1 MLNLLG
7 LRIEHLLDTYG
18 YTAVFVVVA
27 LENLGLPVPGET
39 ILITAAVYAGTTRD
53 LRVTAIVV
61 TAAVAATVGAVA
73 GYAIGRYGG
82 ARLLHRYGRY
92 LHLDERDVRFGRYL
106 FQRYGGRVVFFGR
119 FVAFLR
125 ALAALLAG
133 INCMKA
139 RRFLVFTALG
149 AFVWAS
155 TFGFSAYALGRQI
168 ERISPGVSVALAVGV
183 ILAAIAALRFVQR
196 NRTRLQQEADRLSS

>member
-1 MLNLLG
+1 MLTLLG

-106 FQRYGGRVVFFGR
+106 FQRYGGRVMFFGR

-133 INCMKA
+133 VHWLGA
-139 RRFLVFTALG
+139 RRFLGFPG
-149 AFVWAS
+149 RGGGGGGPD
-155 TFGFSAYALGRQI
+155 FG
-168 ERISPGVSVALAVGV
+168 
-183 ILAAIAALRFVQR
+183 LR
-196 NRTRLQQEADRLSS
+196 

>member
-92 LHLDERDVRFGRYL
+92 LHLDERDVRFGPYP
-106 FQRYGGRVVFFGR
+106 FQRYRGRGMFFGPV
-119 FVAFLR
+119 VAVLR
-125 ALAALLAG
+125 ALAALLG
-133 INCMKA
+133 GVNLRGSPRV
-139 RRFLVFTALG
+139 RR
-149 AFVWAS
+149 
-155 TFGFSAYALGRQI
+155 
-168 ERISPGVSVALAVGV
+168 
-183 ILAAIAALRFVQR
+183 
-196 NRTRLQQEADRLSS
+196 

>member
-18 YTAVFVVVA
+18 YTAVFVV
-27 LENLGLPVPGET
+27 
-39 ILITAAVYAGTTRD
+39 
-53 LRVTAIVV
+53 
-61 TAAVAATVGAVA
+61 
-73 GYAIGRYGG
+73 
-82 ARLLHRYGRY
+82 
-92 LHLDERDVRFGRYL
+92 
-106 FQRYGGRVVFFGR
+106 
-119 FVAFLR
+119 VAFLR